1 MLYERARELLLLKK
15 KNKENVD
22 KKARLMPKNM
32 RAYIKKDRIRGLRY
46 AIYIREFIFYK
57 ENTCTTFY
65 ELYDRPIGEGGHL
78 ILFDKHVIP
87 VWRSYYK

>member
-1 MLYERARELLLLKK
+1 MLYERAREL
-15 KNKENVD
+15 NRIYAY

-32 RAYIKKDRIRGLRY
+32 TMFNRKDLIRGLRY
-46 AIYIREFIFYK
+46 AIYQREFIFYK

-65 ELYDRPIGEGGHL
+65 ELYDKPIGYGGHL
-78 ILFDKHVIP
+78 ILFDKHDIP